1 VSWQVDIHEPADIAG
16 VFKQLGGTVEM
27 LPVGDYVYKGIVGYE
42 RKSDDFL
49 NYPMVLRQTG
59 ELKAAYPHAFLVVEK
74 DLGQLI
80 ATANRQ
86 YSKPQTSQIIGMV
99 ASLCVR
105 GTPPIFCSNQHYLV
119 QLMKELAEKSTDGKI
134 RETIPR
140 NLQTRKYDPQSV
152 AVSVLLG
159 FPNLGTERAQM
170 LLYRYHTLRDT
181 LNALLS
187 TPDELRLLPGFGDK
201 IVSHLVS
208 ALDCKEIRVDEEK
221 KDEIDVFDEK

>member
-1 VSWQVDIHEPADIAG
+1 LSWQVDIHEPADIAEF
-16 VFKQLGGTVEM
+16 FKQQVGTVEV
-27 LPVGDYVYKGIVGYE
+27 LPVGDYVYNNVVGFE

-59 ELKAAYPHAFLVVEK
+59 ELKAAYPYAYLVVEK

-80 ATANRQ
+80 AAANKQ
-86 YSKPQTSQIIGMV
+86 YTKPQTSQILGMV

-105 GTPPIFCSNQHYLV
+105 GTPPIFCSNQHYLI
-119 QLMKELAEKSTDGKI
+119 QIIKELAEKSTDGKI
-134 RETIPR
+134 REPIAR

-152 AVSVLLG
+152 AISVLLG
-159 FPNLGTERAQM
+159 FPNLGTERAKM
-170 LLYRYHTLRDT
+170 LLYRYHTLRDA
-181 LNALLS
+181 LSALLS

-208 ALDCKEIRVDEEK
+208 ALDCTEIRVDEEK
-221 KDEIDVFDEK
+221 KDEIDVFDER